1 MGPLDQHLNFD
12 EYTILVI
19 DDSTTNLGVVF
30 EYLDNLGFELMIA
43 QDGESGLKKAQYEQP
58 DIILLDAVM
67 PDLDGFEVCQR
78 LKSQEI
84 TRNIPVIF
92 MTGLRSVEDTVKG
105 FEVGAVD
112 YVTKPIRE
120 RELLARLVTHL
131 SIRNLTQQLQ
141 QEVKERRRAEQALI
155 EYGDQLEELVQQRTV
170 ELTRANEQLQQQREQ
185 LRALTARLAEVEETE
200 RRRLA
205 RELHDRVGQDLGLLD
220 VNLNIIKGQLPPET
234 AHVLNPRFN
243 DTLDLVT
250 RIATHVYD
258 VMAMLRSPVLED
270 YGIVAALKWHGSLFK
285 ERTGIDV
292 KVSGD
297 ENTARL
303 PLSTE
308 SAILRIAQEAL
319 TNVAKHAQAT
329 QVMVN
334 AEQTESFIRL
344 SITDNGIGFD
354 PASLTTLT
362 DGRGWGVMSMTERTE
377 SIGGQFQIKTYPQQG
392 TQVIVE
398 VPL

>member
-1 MGPLDQHLNFD
+1 MGPLGQHLNFND
-12 EYTILVI
+12 YTILVI

-67 PDLDGFEVCQR
+67 PGLDGFEVCRQ

-92 MTGLRSVEDTVKG
+92 MTGLRSIEDKVKG

-112 YVTKPIRE
+112 YITKPIRE
-120 RELLARLVTHL
+120 RELLARLATHL

-141 QEVKERRRAEQALI
+141 QEVKERRRAEEALT
-155 EYGDQLEELVQQRTV
+155 EYGDHLEELVQQRTV
-170 ELTRANEQLQQQREQ
+170 ELTLANEQLQQQSEQ

-220 VNLNIIKGQLPPET
+220 VNLNIIKGQLPLE
-234 AHVLNPRFN
+234 AAQVLNSRFS
-243 DTLDLVT
+243 DALDLLS

-258 VMAMLRSPVLED
+258 VTAELRSPVLED
-270 YGIVAALKWHGSLFK
+270 YGIVAALKWHGALFK
-285 ERTGIDV
+285 QRTGIDV
-292 KVSGD
+292 KVNGD
-297 ENTARL
+297 ENTVRL
-303 PLSTE
+303 PLATE
-308 SAILRIAQEAL
+308 SAILRITQEAL
-319 TNVAKHAQAT
+319 ANVAKHAQAS
-329 QVMVN
+329 QVVLN
-334 AEQTESFIRL
+334 TEQSENLIRL
-344 SITDNGIGFD
+344 SITDNGVGFD
-354 PASLTTLT
+354 PASLTSPTH
-362 DGRGWGVMSMTERTE
+362 GRGWGVISMTERAE
-377 SIGGQFQIKTYPQQG
+377 AIGGQFQIKTRPQQG

>member
-1 MGPLDQHLNFD
+1 MGPLGQHLNFD

-67 PDLDGFEVCQR
+67 PGLDGFEVCKR

-84 TRNIPVIF
+84 TQNIPVIF
-92 MTGLRSVEDTVKG
+92 MTGLRSLEDKVKG

-112 YVTKPIRE
+112 YITKPIRE

-141 QEVKERRRAEQALI
+141 QEVKERRRAEEALT
-155 EYGDQLEELVQQRTV
+155 EYGDHLEELVQQRTV
-170 ELTRANEQLQQQREQ
+170 ELTLANEQLQQQSEQ

-220 VNLNIIKGQLPPET
+220 VNLNIIKGQLPLET
-234 AHVLNPRFN
+234 AQVLNPRFS
-243 DTLDLVT
+243 DALDLLS

-258 VMAMLRSPVLED
+258 V
-270 YGIVAALKWHGSLFK
+270 
-285 ERTGIDV
+285 
-292 KVSGD
+292 
-297 ENTARL
+297 RL
-303 PLSTE
+303 NSV
-308 SAILRIAQEAL
+308 R
-319 TNVAKHAQAT
+319 
-329 QVMVN
+329 
-334 AEQTESFIRL
+334 RC
-344 SITDNGIGFD
+344 
-354 PASLTTLT
+354 
-362 DGRGWGVMSMTERTE
+362 
-377 SIGGQFQIKTYPQQG
+377 
-392 TQVIVE
+392 
-398 VPL
+398 